1 MKITK
6 QQLKQIIKEE
16 IVVIKES
23 NDSDLEQEA
32 READANLTKMA
43 LAIQKIYENE
53 RTRHKAQQMV
63 DLLYSLFGS
72 GEEIELDL

>member
-43 LAIQKIYENE
+43 LAIQKIHENE

-63 DLLYSLFGS
+63 DQLYRLFGS